1 MVKFLGITRS
11 PAGLKNSKLPPD
23 TLFLVSEF
31 ALEGDGRELVRRCL
45 NGTPQDW
52 DMILRFAG
60 DIASGL
66 NDIHS
71 RGVLHRDL
79 HWGNILGTTKRF
91 DRQLLPMIR
100 DGQVRDDAETSVE
113 LLIADLGE
121 GKIVGKAST
130 LGRQYGNTEFRAPE
144 VQKFGPLAYTTAS
157 DMYAMGRLAE
167 DIVTEYWEAS
177 KRVGDHRR
185 LISWTLRDLV
195 MRLKSEDPDLRPSAN
210 EVRDA
215 LQDIWRKGTSGAWDF
230 DPRKIDLVS
239 YEEPKAEAT
248 DPVEDGIP

>member
-11 PAGLKNSKLPPD
+11 PANLKNSKLPPD

-31 ALEGDGRELVRRCL
+31 GLEGDGRELVKRCL

-52 DMILRFAG
+52 DMILRFVG

-71 RGVLHRDL
+71 HGVLHRDL

-121 GKIVGKAST
+121 GKIVGKTST
-130 LGRQYGNTEFRAPE
+130 LGRQYGNAEFRAPE
-144 VQKFGPLAYTTAS
+144 VQKYGSKAYTTAS

-177 KRVGDHRR
+177 ERVGDHRR
-185 LISWTLRDLV
+185 LISQTLRDLIP
-195 MRLKSEDPDLRPSAN
+195 RLKSEDPDLRPSAK

-215 LQDIWRKGTSGAWDF
+215 IQDVWRKGMAGAWDF
-230 DPRKIDLVS
+230 DPHKIDLLP
-239 YEEPKAEAT
+239 YEEQKAEAT
-248 DPVEDGIP
+248 DIVEDEIP